1 MTASMQSS
9 SHLLAKLSG
18 RGAAAAGQAFSSLA
32 GSALSG
38 APQGAGMA
46 LGTSFQ
52 SMLQQAHSGKMVSGL
67 PVTAGPNSG
76 IALTDEQLSRVS
88 VAADQAAA
96 AGISTAVVVV
106 DGQAFTLDV
115 HLRKLTGAVQPTDR
129 AVSGIDG
136 IVMVPSE
143 AEEAAGMETTILPL
157 PQGGLQNADVMAL
170 LSGSGS

>member
-1 MTASMQSS
+1 MAASMQTS

-18 RGAAAAGQAFSSLA
+18 RGAAVAGQAFSSLV
-32 GSALSG
+32 GNTLSG
-38 APQGAGMA
+38 AAQSASMA
-46 LGTSFQ
+46 PGVSFQ
-52 SMLQQAHSGKMVSGL
+52 SMLQKAHSGKMVSGL

-76 IALTDEQLSRVS
+76 IALTDEQLARVS

-96 AGISTAVVVV
+96 AGISNAVVVV

-115 HLRKLTGAVQPTDR
+115 HLRQLTGAVQPTDR

-143 AEEAAGMETTILPL
+143 AEEASGMETTILPM
-157 PQGGLQNADVMAL
+157 PQGGLQNTDVMAL
-170 LSGSGS
+170 LGGSSS